1 MASLALGVKFV
12 PVSNGTADFVYSAAV
27 QGYRSPTSALTDGK
41 TYRYRAESS
50 DMSEWE
56 YGTGVWSSSTSTLT
70 RATVAFSSTGAKVSF
85 TLAPTVG
92 IIQFVEDVLQFDDAM
107 SLTSGQKAQAQS
119 NLGLGAASTKNIAT
133 VAAIKSN
140 TDADVI
146 TTDKAWDASKWVSL
160 GNISGSVTIDASTG
174 CRFYGTLTGNVT
186 IDVSN
191 LKDGQP
197 LEIILVQDATGSRTV
212 GWASK
217 FKWPGAQV
225 PGVTTTANTIA
236 VVASCEGTWDASIVI
251 GAGWKVT

>member
-1 MASLALGVKFV
+1 MASLALGVKFI
-12 PVSNGTADFVYSAAV
+12 PTSGGTGDFVYSTV
-27 QGYRSPTSALTDGK
+27 VGGYRGSSALVDGK
-41 TYRYRAESS
+41 TYRYRAENTTLT
-50 DMSEWE
+50 EWE

-107 SLTSGQKAQAQS
+107 SLTAPQQAQART
-119 NLGLGAASTKNIAT
+119 NIGLGDAATKSLAT
-133 VAAIKSN
+133 TAEIKAN
-140 TDADVI
+140 TNANVI

-236 VVASCEGTWDASIVI
+236 VVASCEGTWDANIVI

>member
-1 MASLALGVKFV
+1 MASLALGAKFV
-12 PVSNGTADFVYSAAV
+12 PASNGTGDFVYSATI

-197 LEIILVQDATGSRTV
+197 LEVILVQDATGSRTV

>member
-1 MASLALGVKFV
+1 MASLALGVKFI
-12 PVSNGTADFVYSAAV
+12 PASGGTGDFVYSAV
-27 QGYRSPTSALTDGK
+27 VGGYRGSSALVDGK
-41 TYRYRAESS
+41 TYRYRAENTTLT
-50 DMSEWE
+50 EWE

-107 SLTSGQKAQAQS
+107 SLTAPQQAQART
-119 NLGLGAASTKNIAT
+119 NIGLGDAATKSLAT
-133 VAAIKSN
+133 TAEIKAN
-140 TDADVI
+140 TNANVI

-197 LEIILVQDATGSRTV
+197 LEMIFMQDATGGRTV

-217 FKWPGAQV
+217 FKWPGGTA
-225 PGVTTTANTIA
+225 PSVTATASSIA
-236 VVASCEGTWDASIVI
+236 LVASCEGTWDTSIVI